1 MLYNYPG
8 SFRVSTDPSRVEDLQ
23 EPLQLANIKNYKKLD
38 RGARMIITETIF
50 VLPSWQ
56 EERQITR
63 APARE
68 KKQRESINQNLFNQA
83 AT

>member
-1 MLYNYPG
+1 
-8 SFRVSTDPSRVEDLQ
+8 
-23 EPLQLANIKNYKKLD
+23 
-38 RGARMIITETIF
+38 MIITETIF

-56 EERQITR
+56 EGSQITR

-83 AT
+83 ATKVFGFKLISRYETLTSPNQCPTGARTQPVTRPDSVSKILG

>member
-1 MLYNYPG
+1 
-8 SFRVSTDPSRVEDLQ
+8 
-23 EPLQLANIKNYKKLD
+23 
-38 RGARMIITETIF
+38 MIITETIF

-83 AT
+83 AAKVFGFQLISSRYETNTFTNA

>member
-1 MLYNYPG
+1 
-8 SFRVSTDPSRVEDLQ
+8 
-23 EPLQLANIKNYKKLD
+23 
-38 RGARMIITETIF
+38 MIITETIF

-56 EERQITR
+56 EGSQITR

-83 AT
+83 ATKVYGFKLISRYETLTSPKIITTKLRC

>member
-1 MLYNYPG
+1 
-8 SFRVSTDPSRVEDLQ
+8 
-23 EPLQLANIKNYKKLD
+23 
-38 RGARMIITETIF
+38 MIITETIF

-56 EERQITR
+56 EESQITR

-83 AT
+83 VTKVYYGFKLISRYETLTSPNQCPTGAQTQPAIRPDSVSKIRG

>member
-1 MLYNYPG
+1 
-8 SFRVSTDPSRVEDLQ
+8 
-23 EPLQLANIKNYKKLD
+23 
-38 RGARMIITETIF
+38 MIITETIF

-56 EERQITR
+56 EESQITR

-83 AT
+83 ATKFFGFKFISRYETLTSPNQCPTGARTQPATRPDSVSKILG